1 MSVIKPTYKYVEL
14 TLRPWWKRFCL
25 GIYIQGNWL
34 SKRRNKR
41 KAGPSCWLD
50 GGRSECKLAV
60 DCKKG
65 AGFKQTKWLHQSR
78 EKFAVSPE
86 DQIMTFWSLIQ
97 HSNIKRGK
105 REWVNCS
112 ITINC
117 INVKLRKDLFSLLH
131 SHINSWPE
139 KKIDHRRRNVQKWV
153 CLGGFSWNPFL
164 MLVKVWPGYCI
175 FKISII

>member
-86 DQIMTFWSLIQ
+86 DQVMTFWSLIQ
-97 HSNIKRGK
+97 HSNVKRAK
-105 REWVNCS
+105 HVNCS

-117 INVKLRKDLFSLLH
+117 MLIV
-131 SHINSWPE
+131 
-139 KKIDHRRRNVQKWV
+139 
-153 CLGGFSWNPFL
+153 L
-164 MLVKVWPGYCI
+164 MLSWERI
-175 FKISII
+175 FSACCTRMSIVDLKRKLTIGDEMYKNEFA